1 MTSLHAAKVRVAK
14 LLCHPLVGR
23 FIGRAF
29 HDSVPNRGCRIDTSS
44 PLVTPEVKAMLFWRL
59 YEGAELRFVERYL
72 RADLD
77 VVELGASL
85 GVMGSQIAR
94 KMGPTRQLVCVEA
107 NPALIPIIERNVR
120 ANASPSQRISIV
132 HGAIGYEPGEM
143 VSLVLGDAT
152 YGSHVGSLADARA
165 VKVPQLGLSKLLSA
179 HALTGPFALVSD
191 IEGSE
196 LGVFEN
202 ETEALARCQ
211 QLIIEL
217 HDVRSGER
225 QFSAE
230 QICQLAK
237 DRHGFRIRDRH
248 GPVVV
253 FER

>member
-1 MTSLHAAKVRVAK
+1 MSSLHDAKVRVAR

-44 PLVTPEVKAMLFWRL
+44 PLVTAEVKAMLFWRL
-59 YEGAELRFVERYL
+59 YEGSELRFVERYL
-72 RADLD
+72 RPDLD

-94 KMGPTRQLVCVEA
+94 KLEANRRLVCVEA
-107 NPALIPIIERNVR
+107 NPALVPIIERNVR
-120 ANASPSQRISIV
+120 ANAKPGQQVAVV
-132 HGAIGYEPGEM
+132 HGAIGYAPGDT

-152 YGSHVGSLADARA
+152 YGSHVGEQSERS
-165 VKVPQLGLSKLLSA
+165 VRVPQLSLSGLLASQ
-179 HALTGPFALVSD
+179 HIMGPYTLVSD

-196 LGVFEN
+196 LGVFEH
-202 ETEALARCQ
+202 ETAALASCQ

-217 HDVRSGER
+217 HDVGDRVT
-225 QFSAE
+225 AE
-230 QICQLAK
+230 QLCAMAQQ
-237 DRHGFRIRDRH
+237 RHGFRVRDRH